1 MKVTRTS
8 MFTGVERTIDLPITE
23 EQLATWK
30 GGTLIQEAMPDLSP
44 DDREFVMT
52 GVTSE
57 EWEAEFGNG
66 SRKMPE
72 PRLQKTIK
80 SRVKK

>member
-1 MKVTRTS
+1 MKVTRIS
-8 MFTGVERTIDLPITE
+8 MFTGVERTIELPITE
-23 EQLATWK
+23 EQLAAWK

-44 DDREFVMT
+44 TDREFVMT

-57 EWEAEFGNG
+57 EWKAEFGNG

-72 PRLQKTIK
+72 PQIK
-80 SRVKK
+80 KGKKKPK

>member
-1 MKVTRTS
+1 MKITRTS
-8 MFTGVERTIDLPITE
+8 VFTGVERTLDLPITE
-23 EQLATWK
+23 GQYTAWK

-57 EWEAEFGNG
+57 EWSAEFGNG
-66 SRKMPE
+66 SRTLPE
-72 PRLQKTIK
+72 PQT
-80 SRVKK
+80 KKGKKKPK

>member
-1 MKVTRTS
+1 MKITRTS
-8 MFTGVERTIDLPITE
+8 VFTGVERTLDLPITE

-30 GGTLIQEAMPDLSP
+30 GGTLIQEAMPELSP
-44 DDREFVMT
+44 DDREFIMT

-57 EWEAEFGNG
+57 EWWAEFGNG

-72 PRLQKTIK
+72 PRIK
-80 SRVKK
+80 KGIQGKPK